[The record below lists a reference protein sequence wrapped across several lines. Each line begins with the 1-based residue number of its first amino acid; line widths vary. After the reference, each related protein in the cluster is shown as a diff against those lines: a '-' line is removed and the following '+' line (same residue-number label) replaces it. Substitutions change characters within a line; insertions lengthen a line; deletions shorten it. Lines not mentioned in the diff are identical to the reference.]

1 MSEESP
7 RCGAAKRGVRF
18 ARSSVRNR
26 SVVRTP
32 TALVLA
38 LSLSLGACVAPTRT
52 PSSYRDKA
60 VDTADAVVSA
70 ARTVL
75 LAAETGGEGNAFAPN
90 VAVLIA
96 DAESDADAAESA
108 FASIQPPDAASD
120 RLRSELLDDVRR
132 AVDVIELT
140 RIAARRAELGS
151 LEDVA
156 APLHD
161 LADRLEAFSERY
173 G

>member
-1 MSEESP
+1 
-7 RCGAAKRGVRF
+7 V
-18 ARSSVRNR
+18 
-26 SVVRTP
+26 
-32 TALVLA
+32 
-38 LSLSLGACVAPTRT
+38 LSLVVAPFLAGACVAPTRDAA
-52 PSSYRDKA
+52 SYQAKA

-75 LAAETGGEGNAFAPN
+75 LASRAAGEGNAFAPN
-90 VAVLIA
+90 VAVQIA

-120 RLRSELLDDVRR
+120 HLRAELLDDVRR

-140 RIAARRAELGS
+140 RITARRAELDS
-151 LEDVA
+151 LEHVA
-156 APLHD
+156 APLKD
-161 LADRLEAFSERY
+161 LADRLEAFAQRY